1 MDVVLLVVAW
11 AAGLTSLFLVGDMI
25 ASDFVNRRAE
35 ARQIDP
41 RFEREKRR
49 SQRARR

>member
-25 ASDFVNRRAE
+25 ASDLANRRAE
-35 ARQIDP
+35 ARQID
-41 RFEREKRR
+41 RHFDREQRR
-49 SQRARR
+49 AITRR

>member
-41 RFEREKRR
+41 RYERENHRTARPRR
-49 SQRARR
+49 